1 MTSRLVLRL
10 IAPTIAVSVLL
21 LVLGGTAAW
30 YMHRLQ
36 YDASQLLEVNVTK
49 VRAAGELAI
58 VSHELGNRLREFLIT
73 GDPANLDQAAELHGV
88 ADRWI
93 SEAESLADSPQERE
107 LVSSIRQGY
116 DRYFQDFHQID
127 RSASPESQRAAV
139 ANLLQ
144 RLTAEQ
150 VLRPINEYRRLNQTT
165 MDDISKRNGM
175 IAKTLGMSLLLLG
188 SCGAVAGLVLG
199 FGIARGVQRSIV
211 RLQVPIHDAA
221 GKLNEVVGPIVVSSA
236 DDIQDLDTALKSM
249 SKRVGQVV
257 ESLQESQRAALRAE
271 QLAAVG
277 QLAAGLAHELR
288 NPLTSIRV
296 LVQSAKEEG
305 TSVVLGGRD
314 LEVIDEEIMR
324 LDRSIQAFLD
334 YARPSRPE
342 KRPLDLAEII
352 EQTIRLVSGRAAN
365 QGVVIECETP
375 QEPIRVDA
383 DAGQMRQVFLNL
395 LLNALEAAPSD
406 GRVQVHVRPE
416 TPAAGNGA
424 PEKSAI
430 DGRWLVID
438 VADSG
443 TGLPPDARERIFEP
457 FVSTKDTGT
466 GLGLPICKRLV
477 EEHGGTIR
485 ADNRPQGGA
494 VFTVRL
500 PIETAAGPEPPPQPS
515 P

>member
-36 YDASQLLEVNVTK
+36 TDASRLLDVNVTK

-58 VSHELGNRLREFLIT
+58 VSHELRNDLSQFLIT
-73 GDPANLDQAAELHGV
+73 GDRSYLGAASELQDV

-93 SEAESLADSPQERE
+93 RQAEQLADSAEERD
-107 LVSSIRQGY
+107 LVAKIRHGY
-116 DRYFQDFHQID
+116 DRYFQEFQDVAKAPPGEHQRQAVIDLFHRVITNQI
-127 RSASPESQRAAV
+127 
-139 ANLLQ
+139 
-144 RLTAEQ
+144 
-150 VLRPINEYRRLNQTT
+150 LRPIYDYRKLNQTT
-165 MDDISKRNGM
+165 MDEISQRNGM
-175 IAKTLGMSLLLLG
+175 IARTLGLGLLLLG
-188 SCGAVAGLVLG
+188 TCGAVAGLLLG
-199 FGIARGVQRSIV
+199 FGIARGVERSIV
-211 RLQVPIHDAA
+211 QLQVPIHDAA

-236 DDIQDLDTALKSM
+236 DDIQERDVALKSM
-249 SKRVGQVV
+249 SERVGEVV
-257 ESLQESQRAALRAE
+257 KSLQESQRAALRAE

-296 LVQSAKEEG
+296 LIQSAKEEG

-314 LEVIDEEIMR
+314 LQVIDEEIMR

-334 YARPSRPE
+334 YARPATPE
-342 KRPLDLAEII
+342 KHHLDLAQIL

-365 QGVVIECETP
+365 QGVAIECETP
-375 QEPIRVDA
+375 DEPIRVDA

-395 LLNALEAAPSD
+395 LLNALEAAPAD
-406 GRVQVHVRPE
+406 GRVHVRMRPE
-416 TPAAGNGA
+416 EASGAAGATPRPGA
-424 PEKSAI
+424 V
-430 DGRWLVID
+430 GRWLVID

-443 TGLPPDARERIFEP
+443 TGLASDVKQRLFEP

-466 GLGLPICKRLV
+466 GLGLPICKRVV
-477 EEHGGTIR
+477 EEHGGTIL

-500 PIETAAGPEPPPQPS
+500 PIETAVEPETLQRPS